1 MILKSHEI
9 SKINLKKNNLVLFY
23 GKNEGL
29 KIEEISKIISTNL
42 DKDILNYEEKEIL
55 ENQNSFIENIL
66 SKSLFEKEKIIII
79 KRATDKILKIIDDII
94 TKNLEDLT
102 IIINADILEKKS
114 KLRSFFEKDKK
125 LICVPFYPDNE
136 QTLSKL
142 AYNFLRDKKI
152 SISSSNINLIVNKC
166 SGDRETLINELQKI
180 EYFSKNGKKIDSE
193 NISKLINLIENH
205 SVSEL
210 VNNCL
215 GKNNKKIINIL
226 NENNFSN
233 EDCIMIIRSFLIK
246 AKKLL
251 ILSTTFEIN
260 KNIDLTISS
269 AKPPIFWK
277 EKEITKQQIY
287 KWKPKN
293 IKKLIYTLG
302 ETELQIKKNIN
313 NSINLITDFILNQ
326 ASTETNS

>member
-42 DKDILNYEEKEIL
+42 DKDVLNYEEKEIL
-55 ENQNSFIENIL
+55 ENQNNFIENIL

-210 VNNCL
+210 VDNCL
-215 GKNNKKIINIL
+215 AKNNKKIINIL